1 MSRIVAL
8 SARGAGMSGLVY
20 PAAIEE
26 LYASSAVGYFDPK
39 ILHGTSSGGLAMA
52 LLANGGTGAMRE
64 ALASAEFASF
74 SRDLNPRMP
83 GFAESALDA
92 LRLLRSGGLNS
103 GARLGKWLDDLF
115 GGLTFGDLRAQ
126 KGIDL
131 CVWAYDIRA
140 AQAVPFDWRCR
151 PPSGTGHDQVRV
163 ALAVRASMAIPGYF
177 APVEIKGRQ
186 YWDGGLTI
194 NDALIGLRASRN
206 DLAPDQVVGLR
217 VRPRDGSAR
226 RGEDG
231 SINIRAALTYLGK
244 ALTDS
249 SENTARLLLGEEWRR
264 RSIEIDRCGVGAT
277 DFEIGKDK
285 IAELERSGRQAA
297 RRWIA
302 ENYPEKED
310 K

>member
-8 SARGAGMSGLVY
+8 SARGAGMSGLAY

-26 LYASSAVGYFDPK
+26 LQSQLAEFKPT
-39 ILHGTSSGGLAMA
+39 IMHGTSAGALAMA
-52 LLANGGTGAMRE
+52 LMAMGGARAMRE

-83 GFAESALDA
+83 GFAESALDV

-103 GARLGKWLDDLF
+103 GARLGEWLDDLF
-115 GGLTFGDLRAQ
+115 GGLTLGELHART
-126 KGIDL
+126 GIEL
-131 CVWAYDIRA
+131 CVWAYDIWLAR
-140 AQAVPFDWRCR
+140 AVPLDRR
-151 PPSGTGHDQVRV
+151 GSANVRV
-163 ALAVRASMAIPGYF
+163 AVAVRASMAIPGYF
-177 APVEIKGRQ
+177 VPVEIDGRPH
-186 YWDGGLTI
+186 WDGGLTM

-249 SENTARLLLGEEWRR
+249 SENTARWLLGEEWRR

-277 DFEIGKDK
+277 DFEIDKDK

-297 RRWIA
+297 RKWIA
-302 ENYPEKED
+302 ENYPEKEG